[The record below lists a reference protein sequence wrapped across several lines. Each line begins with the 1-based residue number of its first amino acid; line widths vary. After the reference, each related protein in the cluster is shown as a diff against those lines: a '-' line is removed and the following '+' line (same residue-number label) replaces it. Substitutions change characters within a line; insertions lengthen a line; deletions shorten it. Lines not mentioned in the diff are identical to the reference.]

1 VPENITHIIRFAFP
15 DSRCS
20 SHAAWLP
27 SERYYGKISAWGV
40 PWLTRC
46 LSSGRD
52 RETQKMRG
60 HGGENPHAKP
70 CMAWATD
77 PARIEREDRWTGH
90 RPLGGKEETGDERK
104 AAREATDA
112 SRELLLS
119 SAAIRA
125 RWILQPFHSPV
136 TTDHQTG
143 FSWNSMAGRG
153 RRRHPGRF
161 LLLDHE
167 TSLSDPSLYD
177 DRSIDAI

>member
-1 VPENITHIIRFAFP
+1 MAIELAGTLPYHRKRKCVDMEGKIRMQN
-15 DSRCS
+15 R
-20 SHAAWLP
+20 AWLGRRTP
-27 SERYYGKISAWGV
+27 RESKERTAG
-40 PWLTRC
+40 P
-46 LSSGRD
+46 D
-52 RETQKMRG
+52 
-60 HGGENPHAKP
+60 
-70 CMAWATD
+70 
-77 PARIEREDRWTGH
+77 TGH
-90 RPLGGKEETGDERK
+90 RPLGGNEETGDERK

-177 DRSIDAI
+177 DRSIDAC

>member
-1 VPENITHIIRFAFP
+1 MH
-15 DSRCS
+15 
-20 SHAAWLP
+20 HAWLAP
-27 SERYYGKISAWGV
+27 VRALLWEDLSVGRPLVNSV
-40 PWLTRC
+40 PLEWA
-46 LSSGRD
+46 SGHRASGYATIPP
-52 RETQKMRG
+52 REKMRR

-90 RPLGGKEETGDERK
+90 RPLGGNEETGDERK

-125 RWILQPFHSPV
+125 RWILHPFHSPV